1 MFLSSESTHS
11 TLSNVELSQ
20 RPRMRKNHTL
30 CTSWASSRVSGVEHI
45 KLEKLPA
52 SFKREKEWRRKNSF
66 HTSTHGSISVPF
78 IDSYPLS
85 LHRRWQRATG
95 VMTLMEICRTII
107 HGLSQLTAGVSSA
120 RCGEL
125 LNECIRLHGKKAAS
139 SDGAASYFSMTLT
152 YGESGSWIPW
162 MNKKMLNWNIRL
174 GASKVQERRD
184 MTEF

>member
-125 LNECIRLHGKKAAS
+125 LNECIRLHGKKS
-139 SDGAASYFSMTLT
+139 SFQRWCSIVFLYDTHVWW
-152 YGESGSWIPW
+152 WIPW

-174 GASKVQERRD
+174 GASKVQERSD